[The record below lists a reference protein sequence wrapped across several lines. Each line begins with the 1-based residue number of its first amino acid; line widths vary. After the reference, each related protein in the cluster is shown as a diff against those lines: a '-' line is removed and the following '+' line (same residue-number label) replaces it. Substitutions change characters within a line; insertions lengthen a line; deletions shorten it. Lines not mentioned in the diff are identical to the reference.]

1 MESPL
6 NRERTPAPPN
16 VVPASFLPD
25 PVKYESPV
33 SQELRTRQSQLAQ
46 GYTLK
51 RVSYLENQRHL
62 APYKRDPAW
71 QRASEVDMGDAIKV
85 AKTARTVML
94 NNISAWAGKLTEE
107 ELEKALPDIW
117 NNYVQQ
123 VQSKTPAASPKSTV
137 DFPSAE
143 SKVEVT
149 DETPD
154 PREAEPIAV
163 VNRPEIPA
171 DAPRSQVQA
180 PAQLTLGEVLGKIEV
195 DNSEK

>member
-1 MESPL
+1 MRMESPM
-6 NRERTPAPPN
+6 NRFQTLPS

-85 AKTARTVML
+85 ARTARTVLL
-94 NNISAWAGKLTEE
+94 NNISLWAGKLTEE

-123 VQSKTPAASPKSTV
+123 VQSKTPAAPPIKSTV
-137 DFPSAE
+137 DL
-143 SKVEVT
+143 KVEVA
-149 DETPD
+149 DESPD
-154 PREAEPIAV
+154 PREAEPIVV
-163 VNRPEIPA
+163 VNRPAIPA
-171 DAPRSQVQA
+171 DA
-180 PAQLTLGEVLGKIEV
+180 
-195 DNSEK
+195 